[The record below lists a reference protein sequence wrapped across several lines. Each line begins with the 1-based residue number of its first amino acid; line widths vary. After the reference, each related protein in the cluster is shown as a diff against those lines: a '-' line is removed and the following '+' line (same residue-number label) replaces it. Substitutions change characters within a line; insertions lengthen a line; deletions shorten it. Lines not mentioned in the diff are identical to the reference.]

1 MSHKRNEDA
10 SLRDSL
16 DKALDLLSDDVGS
29 LWAVAPQASI
39 PILERPPS
47 PLTFLRDYVHP
58 SKPCIIRNCIPAQN
72 REGGGGER
80 PLILTLDDL
89 VEICSNEKKSA
100 GTCSATTSDEGDIML
115 TCDVTPDGHGDC
127 VRSVVSLD
135 LNHSGEPVGM
145 FVKPE
150 ERRMTLKQFRDELR
164 MGREEWSK
172 RNNCNCNEDER
183 ANDQRDLA
191 TFGTKRNTNTTRKR
205 PVIYYSRQNDCLRT
219 ELKSLFDASIFPS
232 GFQFAEKAF
241 ATGPPDAVNLWIGD
255 QRAVSSMH
263 KDHYENLFYCLSGE
277 KVFTL
282 CPPADIPFLHEGE
295 FMNGTFKFVEPPT
308 EDEIDRELRD
318 CDGDATHV
326 RCHKALLRAYYA
338 KHGVYKTRD
347 GSGEHGCWIV
357 EPDRCQDGDQIQK
370 TRWIEPDVT
379 RLDAAEHF
387 PRLKQAHPV
396 TVKLGEGEMLYLPA
410 LWYHRVTQTCETV
423 GVNWWY
429 DMRFDS
435 PSWCYFNFLQHLK
448 VP

>member
-1 MSHKRNEDA
+1 MNKKGNKEA
-10 SLRDSL
+10 SLRANL
-16 DKALDLLSDDVGS
+16 DNALELLSDDVGS
-29 LWAVAPQASI
+29 VWAVAQRHASI

-58 SKPCIIRNCIPAQN
+58 SRPCIIRNCIPAQD
-72 REGGGGER
+72 REVVGDER

-89 VEICSNEKKSA
+89 VDICDEKKSA
-100 GTCSATTSDEGDIML
+100 GPCTSSGDEGDIML

-127 VRSVVSLD
+127 VRSVVGSD
-135 LNHSGEPVGM
+135 LNPLGEPVGM

-150 ERRMTLKQFRDELR
+150 ERRMALKHFRDELR
-164 MGREEWSK
+164 MGREEWK
-172 RNNCNCNEDER
+172 RNNCNCNEEV
-183 ANDQRDLA
+183 NDQRGLA
-191 TFGTKRNTNTTRKR
+191 TFSTKPNTATTRKR

-219 ELKSLFDASIFPS
+219 ELKSLFDANIFPS
-232 GFQFAEKAF
+232 GFEFAEKAF

-295 FMNGTFKFVEPPT
+295 FVSGTFKFVESSAN
-308 EDEIDRELRD
+308 DEPSAGR
-318 CDGDATHV
+318 GDDKQ
-326 RCHKALLRAYYA
+326 R
-338 KHGVYKTRD
+338 
-347 GSGEHGCWIV
+347 CWIV
-357 EPDRCQDGDQIQK
+357 EPDRCEDGNEIQK
-370 TRWIEPDVT
+370 IRWIEPDIT
-379 RLDAAEHF
+379 QQDAAEHF

-396 TVKLGEGEMLYLPA
+396 AVKLGEGEMLYLPA
-410 LWYHRVTQTCETV
+410 LWYHRVTQSCETV

-435 PSWCYFNFLQHLK
+435 PSWCYFNFLQNLK
-448 VP
+448 VPVESM